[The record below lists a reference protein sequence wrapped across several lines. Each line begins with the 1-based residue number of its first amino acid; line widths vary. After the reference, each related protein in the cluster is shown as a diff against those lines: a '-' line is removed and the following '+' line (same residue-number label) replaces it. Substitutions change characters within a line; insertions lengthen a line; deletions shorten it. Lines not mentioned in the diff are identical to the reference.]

1 MSNNESLE
9 KLAQLR
15 SQFDL
20 SGEEIL
26 KLVSYISAGHEVMFA
41 GVATYNTTSGSKQVT
56 TVSTLDPTTKTF
68 TNHKLAT
75 TFNRLKA

>member
-1 MSNNESLE
+1 MSNESLE

-41 GVATYNTTSGSKQVT
+41 GVATYNTASGSKQVT

-75 TFNRLKA
+75 TFKL

>member
-1 MSNNESLE
+1 MSDESLE

-15 SQFDL
+15 TQFDL

-26 KLVSYISAGHEVMFA
+26 KLVSYISAGHEVAFA
-41 GVATYNTTSGSKQVT
+41 GVTTYNTAYGSKQVA
-56 TVSTLDPTTKTF
+56 TVSTLDPLAKTF

-75 TFNRLKA
+75 TFSRLKA

>member
-1 MSNNESLE
+1 MSNEGLE

-41 GVATYNTTSGSKQVT
+41 GVTTYNTASGSKQVA
-56 TVSTLDPTTKTF
+56 TVSTLDPKTKIF